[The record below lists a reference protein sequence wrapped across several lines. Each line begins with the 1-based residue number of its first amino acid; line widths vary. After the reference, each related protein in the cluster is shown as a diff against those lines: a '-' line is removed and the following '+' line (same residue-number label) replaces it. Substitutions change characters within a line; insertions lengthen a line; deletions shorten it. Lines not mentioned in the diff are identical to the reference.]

1 MISVAMLVL
10 CQNKEYLAHWNFR
23 YFQAFYSQPVYR
35 YTTGTLKNILIVNK
49 RTTCFFSFVTHKHDA
64 HEETEKIVLS

>member
-23 YFQAFYSQPVYR
+23 YFQALYSQPVYR
-35 YTTGTLKNILIVNK
+35 YTTITLKNIPIVNK
-49 RTTCFFSFVTHKHDA
+49 RTTCFFSFVTNK
-64 HEETEKIVLS
+64 HEETEKIALS